1 MKKKMEQKNV
11 CKIVSREKIDE
22 TISLIKKIEKLT
34 GKKVIFENKENKFQI
49 KETEDKILLGK
60 NKEKLIVLVQE
71 AMRKLNKINF
81 LLQHTI

>member
-1 MKKKMEQKNV
+1 MEQKNV